1 MNTEVKKIKILVIDD
16 NNDNLITIKALI
28 GEIFSDVIIFLA
40 LNGKDGLIVAEQEY
54 PDVILLDVVMP
65 GMDGFEVC
73 EKLKKHESLCDIPVI
88 FITALNETRQVRLKA
103 LEIGAE
109 AFLIKPI
116 DENELNAQI
125 RAMVKIKNAN
135 LEKRHKEKRLTAL
148 VEEQTRELN
157 VTYTATLNLL
167 EDIRKENE
175 ARKMSEEALRESEER
190 YRRITSGLTDYLYT
204 VKVFEGKVVETIHNE
219 ACYNVTGYT
228 SGEFAEDPNLWIKII
243 IPEERKIANKRFHE
257 ILEGKDLQTYE
268 HHIIRKNGEIRWISD
283 TAIQKFDNNGKLI
296 SFDCVI
302 KDITDRKLAE
312 EEIRKLNEELE
323 QRVAKRTSQL
333 EAANKEMEAF
343 SYSVSHDLRTPLR
356 HINGFADILITEYH
370 KHLPDEAKHYLETIS
385 DSAKKMGVLIDDLLC
400 FSRTGRTEL
409 VRSLF
414 NMNDIVEDALA
425 QIKFKSDDRLIEWKI
440 SSLPT
445 VLCDYNLLR
454 QVWINLI
461 DNALKYSKQKDKA
474 IIEISNTTANGDYI
488 FMIRDNGVGFDMKYA
503 RKLFGVFQRLHS
515 SKQFEGTG
523 IGLANVQRIILR
535 HGGRVWAFSE
545 INKGA
550 EFYFTIPVKPNE

>member
-16 NNDNLITIKALI
+16 NNDNIITIKALI
-28 GEIFSDVIIFLA
+28 KEIFPDSTVSFA
-40 LNGKDGLIVAEQEY
+40 LSGPEGLIIAEREF
-54 PDVILLDVVMP
+54 PDVILLDVLMP
-65 GMDGFEVC
+65 EMDGFEVC
-73 EKLKKHESLCDIPVI
+73 TILKKNESLSDIPVI
-88 FITALNETRQVRLKA
+88 FITALNDTRELRLQA
-103 LEIGAE
+103 LEIGVE
-109 AFLIKPI
+109 AFLTKPI
-116 DENELNAQI
+116 NENELNAQI
-125 RAMVKIKNAN
+125 RAMIKIKNAN

-204 VKVFEGKVVETIHNE
+204 VKVSEGIVVETIHNE
-219 ACYNVTGYT
+219 ACLNITGY
-228 SGEFAEDPNLWIKII
+228 SSNEFAADPNLWIKII

-283 TAIQKFDNNGKLI
+283 TAIQKFDNNGRLI

-302 KDITDRKLAE
+302 KDITERKLAE
-312 EEIRKLNEELE
+312 EEIKKLNEELE

-343 SYSVSHDLRTPLR
+343 SYSVSHDLRAPLR
-356 HINGFADILITEYH
+356 HINGFADILITEYYN
-370 KHLPDEAKHYLETIS
+370 HLPDEAKHYLETIS
-385 DSAKKMGVLIDDLLC
+385 DSAKKMGVLIDDLLS

-425 QIKFKSDDRLIEWKI
+425 QIKYNSDDRLIEWKI
-440 SSLPT
+440 SPLPK

-461 DNALKYSKQKDKA
+461 DNALKYSKQKERA
-474 IIEISNTTANGDYI
+474 IIEISNTIANGDYI
-488 FMIRDNGVGFDMKYA
+488 FMIKDNGVGFDMKYA